1 MASESFRCVT
11 KAYQNVHHF
20 AMTPVSSI
28 ADSDLDELDEDSYE
42 TTTDFIGSVGGSDG
56 DHEDD
61 DSLSIDSHMSY
72 AKTHNSSTK
81 ENEMSSQVNLEADS
95 DKGKKKRLTK
105 SRTRARSP
113 TVVVRIKKNRRLK
126 ANDRERNRMHM
137 LNKALE
143 KLRKVLPT
151 FPDDTKLTKI
161 ETLRFAHNYIWALS
175 ETVKMLD
182 SRDNNNSITMT
193 TNPDTPESPIKPEEM
208 KAETAS
214 KEQNSYGSAFS
225 ATLDWEKQTK
235 VKLEINSSLSDTF
248 ADTSSHSGSENN
260 FLML

>member
-1 MASESFRCVT
+1 
-11 KAYQNVHHF
+11 
-20 AMTPVSSI
+20 MTPVSSI
-28 ADSDLDELDEDSYE
+28 ADSDLEEMDDDSYQ
-42 TTTDFIGSVGGSDG
+42 TPTDFMGSVGGSDG

-61 DSLSIDSHMSY
+61 DSLSLDSDMSY
-72 AKTHNSSTK
+72 AKTHHSSTK
-81 ENEMSSQVNLEADS
+81 ENEMSSPMNSEVESDS
-95 DKGKKKRLTK
+95 KGKKKRLTK

-151 FPDDTKLTKI
+151 FPDETKLTKI

-182 SRDNNNSITMT
+182 SKDNNNCISITA
-193 TNPDTPESPIKPEEM
+193 NPNTPESPVKSEEM
-208 KAETAS
+208 KGDMIC
-214 KEQNSYGSAFS
+214 KDQISYGSSFSSALSS
-225 ATLDWEKQTK
+225 ATLNWEQKK